1 MTAVSEQVRPVEPP
15 KAVSYAWPLLVG
27 TVAVGATGVLGFV
40 GLLWGLA
47 VATVTFAIFA
57 WQGLTRAVPDAL
69 LLAVGGGA
77 GLTYFDWVLSSRSNQ
92 IDLAL
97 GINASLGWLVFGL
110 AAGYVVVRNRPGLRL
125 GAVAA
130 QGFAWGG
137 GALVALLT
145 AASMGFIEPLRR
157 AQLAAGEI
165 QALTISL
172 HIAVA
177 VVAAALGL
185 GLAVSLFTKLPVLF
199 AGSVVTILTIL
210 AYNEIGFSMAEV
222 FTQLSRIG
230 EFVDQFWPPDWTW
243 PKTLGQPPTNN
254 ILEPFIETLQIAI
267 IGATT
272 GSLLALPLAFMA
284 SRATTSNAWVYGVS
298 KSFMNVIR
306 TIPDLFWAVFFATA
320 VGFGNPFAGA
330 LAMILFSL
338 AIMAKLLS
346 ETVDAIDP
354 GPLEA
359 GHASGAFHS
368 QVVQYAAF
376 PQVRPNYV
384 AYSLYVFELNIRAS
398 VIIGFVGA
406 GGIGRLLNE
415 RRSFFQWDQVMAIV
429 LVIFATVL
437 IIEAVSIYVRRKLI

>member
-47 VATVTFAIFA
+47 VAMVTFAIFA

-165 QALTISL
+165 QALTISR

-185 GLAVSLFTKLPVLF
+185 GLA
-199 AGSVVTILTIL
+199 
-210 AYNEIGFSMAEV
+210 
-222 FTQLSRIG
+222 
-230 EFVDQFWPPDWTW
+230 
-243 PKTLGQPPTNN
+243 
-254 ILEPFIETLQIAI
+254 
-267 IGATT
+267 
-272 GSLLALPLAFMA
+272 
-284 SRATTSNAWVYGVS
+284 
-298 KSFMNVIR
+298 
-306 TIPDLFWAVFFATA
+306 
-320 VGFGNPFAGA
+320 
-330 LAMILFSL
+330 
-338 AIMAKLLS
+338 
-346 ETVDAIDP
+346 
-354 GPLEA
+354 
-359 GHASGAFHS
+359 
-368 QVVQYAAF
+368 
-376 PQVRPNYV
+376 
-384 AYSLYVFELNIRAS
+384 
-398 VIIGFVGA
+398 
-406 GGIGRLLNE
+406 
-415 RRSFFQWDQVMAIV
+415 
-429 LVIFATVL
+429 
-437 IIEAVSIYVRRKLI
+437 